1 MDEIKVSMLSST
13 QKFQLSVKDLKKLT
27 TLDNEITEQQ
37 YKNEVD
43 KNYQVKYADRL
54 LRTKILTE
62 DLGGI
67 QNLLDIL

>member
-1 MDEIKVSMLSST
+1 M
-13 QKFQLSVKDLKKLT
+13 KKLT